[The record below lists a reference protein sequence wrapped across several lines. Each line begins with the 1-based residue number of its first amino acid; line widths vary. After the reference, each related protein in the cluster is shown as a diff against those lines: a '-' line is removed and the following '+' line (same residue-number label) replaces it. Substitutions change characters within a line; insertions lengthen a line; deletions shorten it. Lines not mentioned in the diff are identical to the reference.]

1 MSDNKTSTLANAELG
16 IMELLW
22 KENFLTARQI
32 REELYPD
39 AKTAQH
45 GTVQRL
51 LQRLEEKGFVQRD
64 TSQPVLLFSARISR
78 LEYAGSQ
85 MESLARKLT
94 EGSLAPLIT
103 HFVEEHKISKEEIQ
117 RLRNLLDELKDEKE

>member
-22 KENFLTARQI
+22 KEKSLTARQI

-64 TSQPVLLFSARISR
+64 ARP
-78 LEYAGSQ
+78 AGSAFFGPDFAPGVCGFADGIPGPEVDGGLAGASHYALCGGAQ
-85 MESLARKLT
+85 NLERGNPALEESP
-94 EGSLAPLIT
+94 G
-103 HFVEEHKISKEEIQ
+103 
-117 RLRNLLDELKDEKE
+117 